1 MKRVFMRTPDA
12 AHEHRR
18 RAILQGA
25 AGGLALLALP
35 KAFARLPLLRGDEP
49 DALALDF
56 VADAARL
63 DPAVQP
69 LFKPGSR
76 CVRCYFFQ
84 GRPAA
89 DDAACTVFAGFRVP
103 ATGWCREFAPRS

>member
-1 MKRVFMRTPDA
+1 MPGAV
-12 AHEHRR
+12 HEHRR
-18 RAILQGA
+18 RAILQAA

-35 KAFARLPLLRGDEP
+35 KAFARLPLLKGDEL

-56 VADAARL
+56 VADAALL
-63 DPAVQP
+63 DPSAQP

-76 CVRCYFFQ
+76 CARCYFFQ
-84 GRPAA
+84 GRPSD
-89 DDAACTVFAGFRVP
+89 DDASCAVFAGFRVP